1 MFFFLKEVGGG
12 GGEYNGS
19 FILWKNKKCNYVFL
33 LISAPLPPFY
43 LQADLFIDC
52 RFSLFSNSLAVE

>member
-19 FILWKNKKCNYVFL
+19 FILLKQKMQLRLSSNKRPSASL
-33 LISAPLPPFY
+33 LPTS
-43 LQADLFIDC
+43 
-52 RFSLFSNSLAVE
+52 RFAY